1 MQRLDWL
8 VYSSDDAELRRKCD
22 IRTRLASDDLH
33 SLARRIDDHGLHLVI
48 EDAVDLAFDLEEHH
62 LPLGTL
68 DARGLDALEIAV
80 ADPTAV
86 LVTAGGI
93 FIGDPISNDARWRQ
107 LRDLGRT
114 RATLGSSGLSGRYLG
129 LVATG
134 PLVEVRFPPDG
145 ER

>member
-8 VYSSDDAELRRKCD
+8 VYSSDDDALQRRCD
-22 IRTRLASDDLH
+22 HRTQLASDDLH
-33 SLARRIDDHGLHLVI
+33 ALAERIGEHGLHLVI
-48 EDAVDLAFDLEEHH
+48 EDAVDIGFSFQDRHF
-62 LPLGTL
+62 PPGTV
-68 DARGLDALEIAV
+68 DARGLDALDIAV
-80 ADPTAV
+80 LDPTAV

-93 FIGDPISNDARWRQ
+93 YIGDPISNDPRWGL
-107 LRDLGRT
+107 LRDLDRT

-134 PLVEVRFPPDG
+134 PVTVRYLPDG